1 MNRRRFL
8 RTVGVNLL
16 AAPLVAEAQPAT
28 RIARLGF
35 LGLVSA
41 SSHASRLA
49 AFREGLQAPRPG
61 GNVTGLTFFNPELAA
76 KRLELLK
83 EFVPGLTRA
92 AVLLN
97 SANPSNALIVK
108 ELEGAAAA
116 LKIRLPRCEARG
128 PRDFEGAF
136 AAMASQRAGAVVIH
150 EDTMLNANATT
161 IVQLAAAAPSS
172 GRRRGRHAAA
182 GRLLEGVG
190 ELDQPWLAARRAR
203 EADTER

>member
-8 RTVGVNLL
+8 RTVGANLL
-16 AAPLVAEAQPAT
+16 AAPLVAEAQPAA

-92 AVLLN
+92 AVL
-97 SANPSNALIVK
+97 
-108 ELEGAAAA
+108 
-116 LKIRLPRCEARG
+116 
-128 PRDFEGAF
+128 
-136 AAMASQRAGAVVIH
+136 
-150 EDTMLNANATT
+150 NANATT